1 MTRLTCAV
9 ACALVAALAARG
21 EGQVR
26 FEGAEGG
33 ARAAQNGVPMAGGQ
47 WTTLNL
53 DPSTLSGAIDGAVG
67 TLSGNVLTL
76 ALAGLSADQIA
87 DAVATHTAET
97 ITGTWTFTSGSITY
111 GAGSGSKYITLD
123 AASGTDPK
131 VGVRSG
137 LAEWVWSNVGIALG
151 NGSGGANWTTGIR
164 FYSSNSDTNDTA
176 TLMGS
181 WVVSI
186 FDSTKAYYQSAS
198 INAAAIAAATAT
210 NNTYTNLKV
219 ATTAVT
225 CPTSGTTCTA
235 TNAIPAGCLL
245 VGVSSRVTT
254 AGNGSCASYDIG
266 TTATANLFSND
277 TATTAGTTTNN
288 ANFNAGTALAPML
301 YPSATSITATCN
313 GGTFSST
320 AAAFRFGVHCIDV
333 TAPAS

>member
-1 MTRLTCAV
+1 MTARAII
-9 ACALVAALAARG
+9 AALLAALLSG
-21 EGQVR
+21 AAHAQILFGGNGQY
-26 FEGAEGG
+26 GAQ
-33 ARAAQNGVPMAGGQ
+33 QNGTAIAGGN
-47 WTTLNL
+47 WGTLNL
-53 DPSTLSGAIDGAVG
+53 AAPLSATLGGSTLTV
-67 TLSGNVLTL
+67 
-76 ALAGLSADQIA
+76 ALGGLDANDIAYAAATNSAA
-87 DAVATHTAET
+87 T
-97 ITGTWTFTSGSITY
+97 ITGTWTFTTGSITY
-111 GAGSGSKYITLD
+111 GAGSGSKYITFD
-123 AASGTDPK
+123 AEAGTDPTF
-131 VGVRSG
+131 GVHSSLSG
-137 LAEWVWSNVGIALG
+137 MLYSNVNLAISGSSGAVGLKLYQGTTLLGTFAIAT
-151 NGSGGANWTTGIR
+151 GANTTAYFQG
-164 FYSSNSDTNDTA
+164 YSTTA
-176 TLMGS
+176 ANL
-181 WVVSI
+181 
-186 FDSTKAYYQSAS
+186 STV
-198 INAAAIAAATAT
+198 TAT